1 MNHEQIRA
9 QLEIYLRRVARRL
22 CLVES
27 ARWGLLSL
35 AGALALALV
44 MAVLARL
51 VPLVPT
57 AVLVPVALVLALTG
71 VFAGLV
77 IVWLRPRPLFAVARL
92 ADCQSGL
99 QARLAT
105 AWAIVEGKLSVEE
118 PMAYAQLADAL
129 RAAEKLDPRVT
140 FPLRLPR
147 LEAVAVLILALVLVL
162 ALLLPNPQD
171 AVLAHRAAVRE
182 VVAEQIAELEELR
195 AELEQVERL
204 AETEAGRQVLAE
216 LEELERALT
225 ESTLTQEEAVAALS
239 EAEAGLRRVQ
249 DASAAARQAAMREA
263 GRRAGQTANTNV
275 NQALAQALV
284 QGDADQ
290 AAAILAGL
298 AGEEGEALTREE
310 ELALADALEQVSEAL
325 AASDPDLAESL
336 AQAAQEIRDRDIAA
350 ARQTLAQASGQ
361 MAQAGQ
367 EMRAQQAAS
376 QAAERVQQS
385 RQVVAGVGQ
394 EGQSGQAAQSG
405 QGSQGGQSGQSGQ
418 QGQGGQGGQGQQ
430 GGGEGSGQGASSGSG
445 QEGTGGGSGRGDP
458 GQPGEGGATGGQ
470 MPIDNGPNQGLER
483 NYEPIYAPQ
492 FLDGEGG
499 EQVDLPGSDES
510 GEEIRMVPGQG
521 GVPGEAQVPYN
532 AVYATYRDAAAEALD
547 DSLIPLGMKEVVRQY
562 FSSLEP

>member
-9 QLEIYLRRVARRL
+9 QLETHLRCVTRRL
-22 CLVES
+22 RLVES
-27 ARWGLLSL
+27 ARWSLLGLAAALALALTLAVLARLAPLAPATVLAPVALALAL
-35 AGALALALV
+35 AGALAGV
-44 MAVLARL
+44 AV
-51 VPLVPT
+51 
-57 AVLVPVALVLALTG
+57 
-71 VFAGLV
+71 
-77 IVWLRPRPLFAVARL
+77 VWLRPRPLFTVARL
-92 ADCQSGL
+92 ADCHL
-99 QARLAT
+99 ALRARLAT
-105 AWAIVEGKLSVEE
+105 AWVIAEGELFVEE
-118 PMAYAQLADAL
+118 QMAHAQLADAL
-129 RAAEKLDPRVT
+129 RAAGELDPHVA

-147 LEAVAVLILALVLVL
+147 REAVAALLLALALIP

-171 AVLAHRAAVRE
+171 AVLAHRAAVHQA
-182 VVAEQIAELEELR
+182 VAEQVAELEELR

-225 ESTLTQEEAVAALS
+225 KGPLTQEEAVATLS

-249 DASAAARQAAMREA
+249 DASAATRQAAMREA
-263 GRRAGQTANTNV
+263 GRRAGQTADTDV

-284 QGDADQ
+284 QGDAGQ

-298 AGEEGEALTREE
+298 ASEEGEALTREE
-310 ELALADALEQVSEAL
+310 ELALADALQQASEAL
-325 AASDPDLAESL
+325 AASEPELAESL
-336 AQAAQEIRDRDIAA
+336 AQAAQEIRDGDIAA

-367 EMRAQQAAS
+367 EMRAQQAAN

-385 RQVVAGVGQ
+385 RQAVAG
-394 EGQSGQAAQSG
+394 AG
-405 QGSQGGQSGQSGQ
+405 QGGQGGQSGQSGQ
-418 QGQGGQGGQGQQ
+418 QGQGGQSGQSGGQGGQGQQ
-430 GGGEGSGQGASSGSG
+430 GSGQGASSATG
-445 QEGTGGGSGRGDP
+445 QDGTGGGSGRGDP
-458 GQPGEGGATGGQ
+458 GQPGAGGTAGGQ

-483 NYEPIYAPQ
+483 TYEPIYAPQ
-492 FLDGEGG
+492 LLGGEGG
-499 EQVDLPGSDES
+499 EQVDLPGSDEP
-510 GEEIRMVPGQG
+510 GEEVRPVPGQG